1 MLLTVVRMQMGYSDK
16 LIYSYKSQ
24 LSAEGEDHKN
34 KGIKDRDVILETES
48 REGMR

>member
-1 MLLTVVRMQMGYSDK
+1 MLLAVVRMQMGYSNK

-24 LSAEGEDHKN
+24 LSAGEDHKN
-34 KGIKDRDVILETES
+34 MGIKDRDIILETES